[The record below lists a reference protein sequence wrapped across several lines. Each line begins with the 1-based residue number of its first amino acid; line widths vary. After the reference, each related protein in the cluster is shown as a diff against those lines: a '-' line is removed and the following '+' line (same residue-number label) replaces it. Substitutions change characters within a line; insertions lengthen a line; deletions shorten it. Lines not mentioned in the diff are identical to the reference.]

1 MAAGLIAA
9 GLLAGT
15 LSDRSVPP
23 EQREMGGYQVLVG
36 DFHVHSFPGSWGLL
50 APWDE
55 VIEAR
60 RQGFD
65 VIAMTPHNHVWVA
78 KLGRWFAEAT
88 GGPIVIV
95 GEEIAHADYHLIGV
109 GIEHTIQ
116 PAPRAADAVDAV
128 HRQGG
133 VAIAAHPYAG
143 FWEAWDAE
151 AREKLDGAEV
161 VRPDAQAIE
170 ALAEDLRRFYASAP
184 LTAIG
189 SSDWRGLSRLG
200 NTRTYVFARERSE
213 EGVLEA
219 LREGRTIVYDR
230 GRPYGDPALIGLV
243 EQNGGLPSDVPV
255 MPEPGAA
262 RLFSRLA
269 AVLGL
274 LAFVLLNKMGSADGS
289 VVGSGVIRLAS
300 HSE

>member
-1 MAAGLIAA
+1 MRRRQIAVA
-9 GLLAGT
+9 GLLGAGLVAGT
-15 LSDRSVPP
+15 MSDRPVPP
-23 EQREMGGYQVLVG
+23 ERRAMGGYEVLVG
-36 DFHVHSFPGSWGLL
+36 DFHVHSFPGSWGTL
-50 APWDE
+50 APWDG

-65 VIAMTPHNHVWVA
+65 VVAMTPHNHLWVA
-78 KLGRWFAEAT
+78 KLGRWFAGLV
-88 GGPIVIV
+88 GGPIVLV
-95 GEEIAHADYHLIGV
+95 GEEIVHADYHLIAV
-109 GIEHTIQ
+109 GISRTIH
-116 PAPRAADAVDAV
+116 PTPRAADAVDEV

-143 FWEAWDAE
+143 YWEAWDAE
-151 AREKLDGAEV
+151 ARAKLDGAEV
-161 VRPDAQAIE
+161 VRPDAQSIP

-200 NTRTYVFARERSE
+200 YTRTYVFARERTE
-213 EGVLEA
+213 AGVLEA
-219 LREGRTIVYDR
+219 LREGRTVVYDR
-230 GRPYGDPALIGLV
+230 GRPLGDPALIRLAG
-243 EQNGGLPSDVPV
+243 ENGGLPSGVPE

-274 LAFVLLNKMGSADGS
+274 LALVLMNDWAQTPSRS
-289 VVGSGVIRLAS
+289 
-300 HSE
+300 